1 MRAVAGLV
9 TLAALALTACGS
21 SASGLGAGIDAHVH
35 NLAVDGDRI
44 LLGTHEGLWEQR
56 PGAEPQQVSEDAF
69 DVMGLSLGA
78 DRWYASGHPGEGM
91 DAPGDL
97 GLLASDDGGRTWSEV
112 SLGGEVDFHRLVTS
126 GDVILGINAH
136 DGRLLRSEDAGLTWT
151 DLGTPP
157 LFDLA
162 VDPSDAAVVV
172 ATTEEGLVRS
182 YRRRAHVRPRRDVV
196 PAGPAR
202 MDGTD
207 AARRRHRGPGPL
219 IGGRGTHLDAPR
231 DPRRPSPPP
240 SPPRARPS
248 QCRSTTTCSSRRT
261 AVAPSSRASPISA
274 GTEPQPITRPTPE
287 NRSPYQGPRKSVI
300 STSSVGFAACT
311 ILPPPMYIPTWCA
324 PLPK

>member
-35 NLAVDGDRI
+35 NLAVAGDRI

-56 PGAEPQQVSEDAF
+56 PGAEPQQVSEEAF

-97 GLLASDDGGRTWSEV
+97 GLLASDDGGRSWSEV

-172 ATTEEGLVRS
+172 ATSEEGLVRS
-182 YRRRAHVRPRRDVV
+182 SD
-196 PAGPAR
+196 
-202 MDGTD
+202 
-207 AARRRHRGPGPL
+207 
-219 IGGRGTHLDAPR
+219 GGRTFAPVATSSLLALLAWTGPTLLAGDTEGRVHSSADGGLTWTPLGTLAA
-231 DPRRPSPPP
+231 PP
-240 SPPRARPS
+240 SALAAEGQTVAVQVDDDVLVSADGGRTFEPR
-248 QCRSTTTCSSRRT
+248 
-261 AVAPSSRASPISA
+261 
-274 GTEPQPITRPTPE
+274 ITDL
-287 NRSPYQGPRKSVI
+287 G
-300 STSSVGFAACT
+300 GH
-311 ILPPPMYIPTWCA
+311 
-324 PLPK
+324 